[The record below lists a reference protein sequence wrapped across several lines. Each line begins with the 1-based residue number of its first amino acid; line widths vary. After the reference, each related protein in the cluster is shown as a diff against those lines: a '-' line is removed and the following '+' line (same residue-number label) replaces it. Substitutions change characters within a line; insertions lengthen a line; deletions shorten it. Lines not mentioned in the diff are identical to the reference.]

1 MAVANLTN
9 DSVSLSVGND
19 SIVIRDNFEAIRGG
33 RTLDV
38 TGYVPE
44 VIKAGHVIIKETATG
59 EFKPMPLAAGEAAYT
74 TLPTGHTYA
83 GILVSTVLKARPF
96 AGIMVRGSVNPA
108 AAPFPMATIHSAVS
122 AALPLITFLAD

>member
-38 TGYVPE
+38 TGYTPE
-44 VIKAGHVIIKETATG
+44 VINAGHVIIKSSAG
-59 EFKPMPLAAGEAAYT
+59 EYKPMPVNAGATAYAA
-74 TLPTGHTYA
+74 LPADHTYA
-83 GILVSTVLKARPF
+83 GILVSSVLTSRPF

-108 AAPFPMATIHSAVS
+108 AAPFPMATIQSAVS